1 MVTAGLAEVIPVE
14 VEVSAAAILSRSTWP
29 FEVIPLLLGRS
40 ECAPFRRDVMS
51 PLAEL

>member
-14 VEVSAAAILSRSTWP
+14 VEVSAAAIFSRSTWP
-29 FEVIPLLLGRS
+29 LEVIPLLGRS